1 MSNKSVRELELIIQR
16 LNTQLESKNEQIAE
30 LNAFIQSA
38 TENTQEL
45 IRNFRAFCIKVLESE
60 LAYGDI
66 SSRDLEAMSLND
78 LLSRARNMLKQ
89 NQEKARG
96 IYDTFKE
103 RLTQKNQMIQ
113 GLTDQVTQLKFMI
126 DNAEKMFSEPYE
138 KPEDEKRTEAYLLD
152 TNTPV
157 EALKPAI
164 AMSTVVDE
172 NERVVDFA
180 GAADKDAVEIVSSG
194 KMYIQN
200 LDEVRAQMKDAHW
213 DALKLIVES
222 GVSEF
227 SAAKHVVREG
237 FAKNDDP
244 ISPDTANRHIK
255 HLVTLMIFSQEKINT
270 GIRWF
275 NVLNLTDTGRRLY
288 IDKFLKNPI
297 ENEYQRIVREHGN
310 AVHGYTIKDVAQILK
325 DTGRYRSVSMSRKGN
340 AITLPNN
347 KMCIPDVVCCQSNS
361 IEYYEV
367 ECGNH
372 HQSDFNDK
380 CNKLKSITQNLYFVT
395 QNKEIAENR
404 LKPQIEK
411 WIASCGRE
419 QLRFAGVTVYL
430 TSISDLAMQKW
441 SYVFDMKK
449 DQPICIESDS
459 NEPNTE
465 QEGET
470 SNDEFS
476 E

>member
-1 MSNKSVRELELIIQR
+1 MGNKSIRELELIIQR
-16 LNTQLESKNEQIAE
+16 LNTQIESKNEQITE
-30 LNAFIQSA
+30 LNTFIQSA

-78 LLSRARNMLKQ
+78 LLSRARKMLRQ

-113 GLTDQVTQLKFMI
+113 GLTDQVSQLKFMI

-138 KPEDEKRTEAYLLD
+138 KPEDEKRTAAYMLD
-152 TNTPV
+152 TDTPL
-157 EALKPAI
+157 EALRPS
-164 AMSTVVDE
+164 MSLTTVAGE
-172 NERVVDFA
+172 NERIIDFE
-180 GAADKDAVEIVSSG
+180 GAADKDAVEIISSG
-194 KMYIQN
+194 KMFVQN
-200 LDEVRAQMKDAHW
+200 LDKIREKMKEIHW
-213 DALKLIVES
+213 DILKCIVES
-222 GVSEF
+222 GVSEM
-227 SAAKHVVREG
+227 SAAKAVVIETL
-237 FAKNDDP
+237 AKKDEP
-244 ISPDTANRHIK
+244 VSPDTANRYIK
-255 HLVTLMIFSQEKINT
+255 HLVTLMIFKQEKINT

-275 NVLNLTDTGRRLY
+275 TVLNLTETGRRLY
-288 IDKFLKNPI
+288 IDKFLNNPI

-310 AVHGYTIKDVAQILK
+310 AEHGYTIKDVAQILE
-325 DTGRYRSVSMSRKGN
+325 DTGKYRSVSMSRRGN

-347 KMCIPDVVCCQSNS
+347 RMCIPDIVCCLSNS

-395 QNKEIAENR
+395 QNKDIAENR

-411 WIASCGRE
+411 WIASCGKE
-419 QLRFAGVTVYL
+419 QLKLSGITVYL
-430 TSISDLAMQKW
+430 TTISDLSMQKW
-441 SYVFDMKK
+441 SYVFNMKDDK
-449 DQPICIESDS
+449 PICIE
-459 NEPNTE
+459 NEP
-465 QEGET
+465 
-470 SNDEFS
+470 DKP
-476 E
+476 

>member
-1 MSNKSVRELELIIQR
+1 MVMSNKSVRELELIIQR

-113 GLTDQVTQLKFMI
+113 GLTDQVSQLKFMI

-138 KPEDEKRTEAYLLD
+138 RPEEEKRAEAYLLD

-172 NERVVDFA
+172 NERVVDFT

-200 LDEVRAQMKDAHW
+200 LDAIRDQMKDVHW
-213 DALKLIVES
+213 ETLQCIV
-222 GVSEF
+222 
-227 SAAKHVVREG
+227 
-237 FAKNDDP
+237 
-244 ISPDTANRHIK
+244 
-255 HLVTLMIFSQEKINT
+255 
-270 GIRWF
+270 
-275 NVLNLTDTGRRLY
+275 
-288 IDKFLKNPI
+288 
-297 ENEYQRIVREHGN
+297 
-310 AVHGYTIKDVAQILK
+310 
-325 DTGRYRSVSMSRKGN
+325 
-340 AITLPNN
+340 
-347 KMCIPDVVCCQSNS
+347 
-361 IEYYEV
+361 
-367 ECGNH
+367 
-372 HQSDFNDK
+372 
-380 CNKLKSITQNLYFVT
+380 
-395 QNKEIAENR
+395 
-404 LKPQIEK
+404 
-411 WIASCGRE
+411 
-419 QLRFAGVTVYL
+419 
-430 TSISDLAMQKW
+430 
-441 SYVFDMKK
+441 
-449 DQPICIESDS
+449 
-459 NEPNTE
+459 
-465 QEGET
+465 
-470 SNDEFS
+470 
-476 E
+476 

>member
-1 MSNKSVRELELIIQR
+1 
-16 LNTQLESKNEQIAE
+16 
-30 LNAFIQSA
+30 
-38 TENTQEL
+38 
-45 IRNFRAFCIKVLESE
+45 
-60 LAYGDI
+60 
-66 SSRDLEAMSLND
+66 
-78 LLSRARNMLKQ
+78 
-89 NQEKARG
+89 
-96 IYDTFKE
+96 
-103 RLTQKNQMIQ
+103 MIQ

-237 FAKNDDP
+237 FAKNDEP

-255 HLVTLMIFSQEKINT
+255 HLVTLMIFSQKINT

-325 DTGRYRSVSMSRKGN
+325 
-340 AITLPNN
+340 
-347 KMCIPDVVCCQSNS
+347 IPADIGLCLCR
-361 IEYYEV
+361 EK
-367 ECGNH
+367 ECNH
-372 HQSDFNDK
+372 PSKQ
-380 CNKLKSITQNLYFVT
+380 
-395 QNKEIAENR
+395 
-404 LKPQIEK
+404 
-411 WIASCGRE
+411 
-419 QLRFAGVTVYL
+419 
-430 TSISDLAMQKW
+430 
-441 SYVFDMKK
+441 
-449 DQPICIESDS
+449 
-459 NEPNTE
+459 
-465 QEGET
+465 
-470 SNDEFS
+470 
-476 E
+476 